1 MKSIWK
7 ILILLALVTFSYSQD
22 VVLGDLNNDQAVN
35 VIDIVDLV
43 DIIFGT
49 EPDGYQLQSGDLN
62 ADGELNIQDIV
73 LIVEII
79 LDIICPEFEYQC
91 NTASLDCCT
100 THDVDFSVYT
110 FGTFASNIFDS
121 WIFSEDYI
129 ISVGYLSVAGQGHFS
144 GVEWDGNNWVM
155 IQFWRN
161 NSIQN
166 PRGIWSFSGNDVYL
180 AEGSISHWDGNQE
193 YEVTREWTVDLEDY
207 PGEGVYNIW
216 AASQNSIYFVGP
228 GGCIIHFDGDVFT
241 RMDSGTDIWLK
252 DVWGYV
258 DPETGAETVW
268 ACGWDYDLATVLLIY
283 DGDTWDP
290 VYDADEYAW
299 ELLPDHLSNIVLSV
313 WSTDSFLYVLTG
325 NGLYQCSH
333 ETTGEGTLILENEW
347 FVDSRWQVRGLSDN
361 DIFIAGYNQEIMHY
375 NGETWA
381 QINYSPGDY
390 LDNLHVT
397 DHVLIAGGYRAE
409 EVPIVRALLLHG
421 VRNQP

>member
-49 EPDGYQLQSGDLN
+49 EPDEYQMQSGDLN
-62 ADGELNIQDIV
+62 FDGELNIQDVV

-79 LDIICPEFEYQC
+79 LEILCPEFEYQC
-91 NTASLDCCT
+91 NPSSLNCCT
-100 THDVDFSVYT
+100 SHDVVFSVHT
-110 FGTFASNIFDS
+110 FGTFGSDIFDS
-121 WIFSEDYI
+121 WIFNENYI

-144 GVEWDGNNWVM
+144 GAIWDGEDWE
-155 IQFWRN
+155 IFQFLHN
-161 NSIQN
+161 HSVAN
-166 PRGIWSFSGNDVYL
+166 PFGMWSFSDTNVYL
-180 AEGSISHWDGNQE
+180 ATGSIYHWDGNPD
-193 YEVTREWTVDLEDY
+193 YELNRVWTIDFENY
-207 PGEGVYNIW
+207 PNESARHVW
-216 AASQNSIYFVGP
+216 AASDESIYFVGR
-228 GGCIIHFDGDVFT
+228 GGGIIHYNGETFN
-241 RMDSGTDIWLK
+241 RMESGTDVWLK

-258 DPETGAETVW
+258 DPETGEETVW